1 MRKAHLSVTILLSLL
16 LAFSCNST
24 NESGKSENTKNVL
37 PQQATSNVADV
48 TYNTDQ
54 IMQAALNGKLN
65 TVEVALQNGFD
76 VNTIDENKRTMLMLS
91 AFNGHRQIVKFLI
104 DKGADLNMRDAIN
117 RTALMYASTGPF
129 VSTVEILLKSGA
141 EPNITDDEQN
151 WTAAMMAAA
160 EGQLEVLKVL
170 VNNGA
175 DLEMVDVDGESSL
188 DFAKANGHTEVVK
201 YIESHYK

>member
-1 MRKAHLSVTILLSLL
+1 MIKIHL
-16 LAFSCNST
+16 LAVMIISLALVYSCNST
-24 NESGKSENTKNVL
+24 NESERSGNTKEVL
-37 PQQATSNVADV
+37 TKQTTANTPEVK
-48 TYNTDQ
+48 YNTDQ